1 MISLLKSQ
9 TGDLKVS
16 TEPSIRILVD
26 DVATPLGEILETT
39 QSRGVAPS
47 NSKSRSINLPTRT
60 LANAVGKL
68 LTSVYTIL
76 SQTPLDTEQFEVT
89 EVAFTLTVDAE
100 GEVSLVS
107 LAKGTLS
114 EQSGLSFRII
124 RKRPDA

>member
-1 MISLLKSQ
+1 M
-9 TGDLKVS
+9 S
-16 TEPSIRILVD
+16 TESSIRILVD

-39 QSRGVAPS
+39 QSRGVAPT
-47 NSKSRSINLPTRT
+47 NLRSRSIDLPTRT

-68 LTSVYTIL
+68 LTSVYAVL

-89 EVAFTLTVDAE
+89 EVAFTLTVDAA

-114 EQSGLSFRII
+114 QQSGLSFKIT
-124 RKRPDA
+124 RKQLEA